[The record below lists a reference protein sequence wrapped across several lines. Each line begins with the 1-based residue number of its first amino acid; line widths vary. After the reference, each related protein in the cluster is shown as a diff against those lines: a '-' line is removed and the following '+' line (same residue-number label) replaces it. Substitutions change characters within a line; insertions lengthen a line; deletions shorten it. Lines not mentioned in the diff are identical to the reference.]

1 MRFLLAEMVLDI
13 LVRMIF
19 IRNIFFFSMN
29 TNERCLYLSANLSS
43 WPSISS
49 VTLRMS
55 TSPSSR
61 FFTCKIRLLS
71 WISFSGSILGNIVS
85 EEING
90 DNIFKR
96 GNRGQ
101 IRLEMVTLNN
111 IKHIS
116 FLGALVC

>member
-29 TNERCLYLSANLSS
+29 TNERCLYLSPNLSS

>member
-1 MRFLLAEMVLDI
+1 MAEMVLDI

-29 TNERCLYLSANLSS
+29 TNERCLYLSPNLSS

-61 FFTCKIRLLS
+61 FFTCKIRSLS

-116 FLGALVC
+116 FLGALVR